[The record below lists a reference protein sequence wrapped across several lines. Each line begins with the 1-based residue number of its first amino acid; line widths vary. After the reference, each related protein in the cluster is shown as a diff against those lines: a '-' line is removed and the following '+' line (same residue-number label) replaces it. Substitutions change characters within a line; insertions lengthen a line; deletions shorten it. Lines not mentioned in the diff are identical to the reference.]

1 MSARSTHQQ
10 LSAAPKPVVI
20 VVDDDA
26 GVRNAL
32 SGVLESIGL
41 ECRTYSTADELFALG
56 KLDQPGCL
64 ILDVRLPGV
73 SGLELQA
80 TLNQM
85 GNHLPIVFITGFG
98 DIPMSVR
105 ALKAGAVDFLTKPF
119 RDQDVLDAVASAIA
133 KDAARRGDES
143 DTSKLKELVMSLTP
157 RELEVMNEVV
167 TGALNKQIAY
177 TLGITETT
185 VKLHRGNVMRKMQ
198 AATLVDLVNKARRLA
213 EFGTSSRR

>member
-1 MSARSTHQQ
+1 MNGRTQTASPSTK
-10 LSAAPKPVVI
+10 AVVI

-26 GVRNAL
+26 GIRNAL
-32 SGVLESIGL
+32 SGVLESVGL
-41 ECRTYSTADELFALG
+41 ECRTYSTADELFSLG
-56 KLDQPGCL
+56 KLDQPGCI

-73 SGLELQA
+73 SGLELQ
-80 TLNQM
+80 TKLNLM

-133 KDAARRGDES
+133 KDAARRGDALE
-143 DTSKLKELVMSLTP
+143 TSKLSELLASLTP
-157 RELEVMNEVV
+157 RELEVMNEV
-167 TGALNKQIAY
+167 TKGAMNKQIAY

-198 AATLVDLVNKARRLA
+198 AATLVDLVDKVRKLS
-213 EFGTSSRR
+213 EIGLISS

>member
-1 MSARSTHQQ
+1 MNGNTRTQANSVSAK
-10 LSAAPKPVVI
+10 AVVI

-26 GVRNAL
+26 GIRDAL
-32 SGVLESIGL
+32 SGVLESVGL
-41 ECRTYSTADELFALG
+41 ECRTYSTADELFSIG
-56 KLDQPGCL
+56 KLDQPGCI

-80 TLNQM
+80 KLNLM

-133 KDAARRGDES
+133 KDAARRGDAMEA
-143 DTSKLKELVMSLTP
+143 SKFKELLASLTP
-157 RELEVMNEVV
+157 RELEVMHEV
-167 TGALNKQIAY
+167 TKGAMNKQIAY

-198 AATLVDLVNKARRLA
+198 AATLVDLVDKVRKLS
-213 EFGTSSRR
+213 EMGLISS

>member
-1 MSARSTHQQ
+1 MKDNSENQTVSAPAKAIV
-10 LSAAPKPVVI
+10 L

-26 GVRNAL
+26 GIRNAL
-32 SGVLESIGL
+32 CGVLESVGL
-41 ECRTYSTADELFALG
+41 ECRAYSTADELFALG
-56 KLDQPGCL
+56 KLDQPGC
-64 ILDVRLPGV
+64 IVLDVRLPGV

-80 TLNQM
+80 KLKAM

-119 RDQDVLDAVASAIA
+119 RDQDVLDAVSSAVA
-133 KDAARRGDES
+133 KDAARRGDVME
-143 DTSKLKELVMSLTP
+143 TSKLTELLASLTP
-157 RELEVMNEVV
+157 RELEVMNEV
-167 TGALNKQIAY
+167 TKGALNKQIAF

-198 AATLVDLVNKARRLA
+198 AATLVDLVDKVRKLSETGFLA
-213 EFGTSSRR
+213 